1 METIF
6 GIIAAL
12 ILRYTPQ
19 SLLKKQAVFLILSLK
34 PITGWRIRNGFLLA
48 WHLMVLPSSDQQ

>member
-1 METIF
+1 METIL

-12 ILRYTPQ
+12 IFALYTAIVI
-19 SLLKKQAVFLILSLK
+19 KKQAVFLIRSLK
-34 PITGWRIRNGFLLA
+34 PITGWRIRNGFLFA